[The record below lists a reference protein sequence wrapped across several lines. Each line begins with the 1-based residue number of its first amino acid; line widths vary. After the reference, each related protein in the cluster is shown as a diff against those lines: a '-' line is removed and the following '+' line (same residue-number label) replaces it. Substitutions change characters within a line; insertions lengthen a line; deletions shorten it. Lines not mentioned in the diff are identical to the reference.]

1 MIPDFKTYL
10 KESIWSDMQDRGTG
24 EIKKKED
31 ESNLSQ
37 LKPIDLGG
45 SILWADRDLDVHGN
59 DLFTVNEVQKI
70 IKGSEWRLPTVEEA
84 KELDGEHGYY
94 ETDGWSFG
102 EDDNIL
108 YFTKRKYTDKDPGN
122 TYVGWTSNIFFEGKR
137 VNVFMLEDEQL
148 NKDDIIYSASVE
160 EKYNARLVKDLP
172 KS

>member
-45 SILWADRDLDVHGN
+45 SVLWADRDLELHGD

-70 IKGSEWRLPTVEEA
+70 TKGSEWRLPTVEEA
-84 KELDGEHGYY
+84 RELNGNGYY

-102 EDDNIL
+102 ERDNIL
-108 YFTKRKYTDKDPGN
+108 YFTKRKYHPNGSGR
-122 TYVGWTSNIFFEGKR
+122 TYIGFTSNIFFENTR
-137 VNVFMLEDEQL
+137 VNVFMLEDEHL
-148 NKDDIIYSASVE
+148 DEDVIYSASVE

>member
-1 MIPDFKTYL
+1 MIPDFKTFI

-59 DLFTVNEVQKI
+59 DLFTVNEIQKI

-84 KELDGEHGYY
+84 KELNGVHGYY

-137 VNVFMLEDEQL
+137 VNVFMLEDEHL
-148 NKDDIIYSASVE
+148 NEDIIYSASVE
-160 EKYNARLVKDLP
+160 QKYNARLVKDLP

>member
-1 MIPDFKTYL
+1 MIPDFKTFI

-59 DLFTVNEVQKI
+59 DLFTVDEVQKI

-84 KELDGEHGYY
+84 KELNGVNGYY

-108 YFTKRKYTDKDPGN
+108 
-122 TYVGWTSNIFFEGKR
+122 
-137 VNVFMLEDEQL
+137 
-148 NKDDIIYSASVE
+148 
-160 EKYNARLVKDLP
+160 
-172 KS
+172 

>member
-59 DLFTVNEVQKI
+59 DLFTIDEVQKI

-84 KELDGEHGYY
+84 KELNGVNGYY

-108 YFTKRKYTDKDPGN
+108 YFTKRKYHNPG
-122 TYVGWTSNIFFEGKR
+122 TEIYVGFTSNIFFEGKR